1 MEEVDRVKRTAMN
14 CYDMIVGTGQG
25 VCREGGRIG
34 SQPRGSVVVGFRAE
48 YKCRYVATMQA
59 Y

>member
-1 MEEVDRVKRTAMN
+1 MN
-14 CYDMIVGTGQG
+14 CYDVIVGTGQG
-25 VCREGGRIG
+25 VCGEGVRIG

>member
-1 MEEVDRVKRTAMN
+1 MAEVDRVKRTATN

-34 SQPRGSVVVGFRAE
+34 SQPRGFGAE
-48 YKCRYVATMQA
+48 YKCRSVATMQA